1 MDTIDTQPH
10 CLLPIKLA
18 DLSIKTK
25 QGKVNNHV
33 GIFVGRAPRNTILI
47 INKTEVRGSG
57 YSLIVPNSYRVGAL
71 SLLSVTRTSQPT
83 NLMIKN
89 KK

>member
-1 MDTIDTQPH
+1 MDTIDTQPQ
-10 CLLPIKLA
+10 CLLPIELA

-25 QGKVNNHV
+25 QCKVDNHF
-33 GIFVGRAPRNTILI
+33 GIFVGRAPRKTILI
-47 INKTEVRGSG
+47 INKTAVRGSG
-57 YSLIVPNSYRVGAL
+57 YSLIVPNSCRVGAL